1 VCAKCLKQPAPIS
14 AEYFCVSCKT
24 PFLNRFPLDFEGRCL
39 LCRTGARGFDTAYCF
54 GSYDGVLRELIHLF
68 KYAKM
73 KPLARPLAAQLAGA
87 LPLDRQFDLVAPMPL
102 HWRRKWTRG
111 FNQSEL
117 LARFIARRRR
127 IPMKKVVS
135 RVRATAT
142 QAGLTNSKRR
152 TNVAGA
158 FRVRRPQSVVG
169 LRILLIDDVMT
180 TGATASA
187 CAAAMKA
194 AGAAS
199 VTLVT
204 LARVDRRFAGASA
217 TGNGGANVTLRVG
230 A

>member
-1 VCAKCLKQPAPIS
+1 MKKPAPIS

-24 PFLNRFPLDFEGRCL
+24 PFLNRFPLDLEGRCL

-68 KYAKM
+68 KYARI
-73 KPLARPLAAQLAGA
+73 KPLARPLAAKLAGA
-87 LPLDRQFDLVAPMPL
+87 LPLDRAFDVVAPMPL

-158 FRVRRPQSVVG
+158 FRVKRPQSVAG

-217 TGNGGANVTLRVG
+217 TANAGANVTLEEG